1 MTGDGFEQEFGIQGA
16 SALFRKS
23 RLMSRIAE
31 RVRLIGKDQAYRAGI
46 GPMEYDAIVAS
57 KLSAVD
63 TSRLESIVAK
73 LDEPG

>member
-1 MTGDGFEQEFGIQGA
+1 MSGDGFEHQFGIQGA

-23 RLMSRIAE
+23 RLMSRVAD
-31 RVRLIGKDQAYRAGI
+31 RVRLIGKDKAFRAGI
-46 GPMEYDAIVAS
+46 GPIEYDAIVSS

-63 TSRLESIVAK
+63 TTRLESIFAK